1 MSRTIHHVPPKHRR
15 TPSTHW
21 IFALRYA
28 NSATPSRVTRVVRV
42 RLYARVYGDPSIA
55 RWAAESHR
63 RRRAA
68 DRVTARTALQ
78 FLRADIGAEIEFT
91 DPRHRHDACWI
102 A

>member
-1 MSRTIHHVPPKHRR
+1 MSRTIHHVPPRHRR
-15 TPSTHW
+15 TESSHW
-21 IFALRYA
+21 IFALR
-28 NSATPSRVTRVVRV
+28 SHPSRSRITRTVVVRL
-42 RLYARVYGDPSIA
+42 RARVFGDPSIA

-78 FLRADIGAEIEFT
+78 VLLADPEAEIEFA
-91 DPRHRHDACWI
+91 DPRHRHDACWL